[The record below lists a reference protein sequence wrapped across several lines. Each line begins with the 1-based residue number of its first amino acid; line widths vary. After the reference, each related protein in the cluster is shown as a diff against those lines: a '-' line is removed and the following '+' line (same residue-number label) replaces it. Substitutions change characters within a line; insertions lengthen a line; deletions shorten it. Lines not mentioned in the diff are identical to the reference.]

1 MNFEDTYTLLI
12 FLLLFVFFFFNKN
25 IRVALIN
32 VIKSIFKAPIIITIL
47 IFITVFF
54 TLDNFA
60 INFFKTTFMSPFF
73 FLASFIT
80 YIISFDDLYKNDVI
94 RRKPIIEYTKS
105 IFQISIISFY
115 LDILFTMELNI
126 FFMFMIAIICIILF
140 VITNLTNKNDYP
152 KKVSAGYDSL
162 IALTNSLTF
171 YIPFGIIV
179 YHFNIVASF
188 APIFIISVLVAIFID
203 FITPVFNN
211 HKIKHFAVLIK
222 ISYIIISVIAIPPS
236 VLVSDILK
244 PTITGNIAILVA
256 SITSLFMINIQTKI
270 YKYKS
275 RKK

>member
-1 MNFEDTYTLLI
+1 
-12 FLLLFVFFFFNKN
+12 
-25 IRVALIN
+25 
-32 VIKSIFKAPIIITIL
+32 
-47 IFITVFF
+47 
-54 TLDNFA
+54 
-60 INFFKTTFMSPFF
+60 MSPFF

-162 IALTNSLTF
+162 IALANSLTF

-188 APIFIISVLVAIFID
+188 VPIFIISVLVAIFID
-203 FITPVFNN
+203 FITPVFDN

-222 ISYIIISVIAIPPS
+222 ISYIIISVTAIPPS
-236 VLVSDILK
+236 ILVSDILK

-275 RKK
+275 QKK